1 MRIYIVLAAA
11 LIHSLSLFAAKPVSA
26 QEIGPFVFHPGLQIT
41 RAYTSVYGPDAEEF
55 NKITGVTEEAVEID
69 YSDTRGIAA
78 RRTVRA
84 VDRVG
89 AQIYVIGFAEEMPQ
103 VLQGTTSLGL
113 STRTLEALRD
123 NGEAAIAL
131 IYDTSLKPM
140 NGVLTMVQR
149 NVITSVLVEQEQVE
163 IPVMRVAGAFRRGKR
178 SATGDFTFLD
188 NKHQPVLIS
197 YDIKFDFE
205 DQPRT
210 VRTVRVS
217 AGSSQRAAMELT
229 LRTLRRLD
237 LYGIHFDFDKATLHR
252 QTAALVRDIGEMLQ
266 ANPAWALSIEG
277 HTDSIGDAGY
287 NQSLSEKRAAA
298 VVTALVERHG
308 VDPQRLQSFGR
319 GESTPKSTNDT
330 LQGRAINRRVELI
343 RTDR

>member
-1 MRIYIVLAAA
+1 MGILAQAFCLMMA
-11 LIHSLSLFAAKPVSA
+11 LPAVA
-26 QEIGPFVFHPGLQIT
+26 QQPGPLTFHTGLQIT

-55 NKITGVTEEAVEID
+55 NKITSVTEDGFDID

-78 RRTVRA
+78 LRTVRA
-84 VDRVG
+84 IDREE

-113 STRTLEALRD
+113 STRTLKELRN

-140 NGVLTMVQR
+140 NGVLTMVER
-149 NVITSVLVEQEQVE
+149 NVITSVLIEQQPVD
-163 IPVMRVAGAFRRGKR
+163 IPVMRVAGAFKRGKR
-178 SATGDFTFLD
+178 TATGDFTFLD
-188 NKHQPVLIS
+188 NKNQPVLIS

-205 DQPRT
+205 ERPRT
-210 VRTVRVS
+210 VRTVRIS
-217 AGSSQRAAMELT
+217 AGSQREAMEHT

-252 QTAALVRDIGEMLQ
+252 QTAALVRDIGEMLKD
-266 ANPAWALSIEG
+266 NPTWTLSIEG

-287 NQSLSEKRAAA
+287 NQGLSERRAAA
-298 VVTALVERHG
+298 VITALVNRHG
-308 VDPQRLQSFGR
+308 VAAPRLQSVGR
-319 GESTPKSTNDT
+319 GESNPKTTNDT
-330 LQGRAINRRVELI
+330 LQGRAINRRVELV